1 MRKGAGRLIAA
12 DTTRRMMRGM
22 TVSVVR
28 AFGVTDVGS
37 VREANEDS
45 FTMAELSKPQR
56 WQGGAP
62 AEWSATSGGVLLV
75 VSDGMGGAKAGEVAS
90 ALSVEAVLGGM
101 MRAVREKPA
110 NGETLRRVIEQAS
123 DKVFQAAKRPDRK
136 GMGATL
142 TAVLIDG
149 STAYI
154 AQIGDSR
161 AYLLRDGKIGQVTHD
176 QSYVQL
182 LVDAGIMTA
191 EEAETSPR
199 KNIILQVMGQEEVRV
214 ALGRVT
220 LKPNDRLLLCSDGLT
235 NVVDDATINA
245 VAKPPGEIAKASA
258 ALIALTKEGGAP
270 DNVTVIL
277 AEVA

>member
-12 DTTRRMMRGM
+12 DTTRRMIRGM

-56 WQGGAP
+56 WQGGAA
-62 AEWSATSGGVLLV
+62 AEWPATDGGVLLV

-110 NGETLRRVIEQAS
+110 DGETLRRVIEQAS
-123 DKVFQAAKRPDRK
+123 EKVFQAAKRPDRK

-142 TAVLIDG
+142 TAVLIEG
-149 STAYI
+149 ATAYI

-161 AYLLRDGKIGQVTHD
+161 AYLLRQGRIGQITHD

-182 LVDAGIMTA
+182 LVDAGIMTV

-220 LKPNDRLLLCSDGLT
+220 LKPGDRMLLCSDGLT

-245 VAKPPGEIAKASA
+245 VAKPPGDLAKAAA
-258 ALIALTKEGGAP
+258 ALVTLTKEGGAP
-270 DNVTVIL
+270 DNVTVIVAEL
-277 AEVA
+277 A